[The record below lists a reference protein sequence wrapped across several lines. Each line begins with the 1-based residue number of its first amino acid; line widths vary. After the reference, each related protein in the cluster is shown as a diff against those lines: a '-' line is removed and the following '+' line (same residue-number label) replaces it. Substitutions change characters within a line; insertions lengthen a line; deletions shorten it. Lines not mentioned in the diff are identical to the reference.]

1 MPLPPALR
9 DFPAVSVQFLALRT
23 LCVLAVSASGD
34 CRIDSLDGECFFA
47 GPLAASPLPPL
58 TSVTVARVREARNT
72 VSLVVT
78 ALCRTIAIV
87 DLDLVARAASFAPL
101 PSPALPITAVTV
113 VRSRKALRLAP
124 AEGSPAVPGKW
135 TLLAALAD
143 NSLTAYD
150 LDERRVNRDLELAVF
165 ALPPEFA
172 RSVEPISTMFFSKKD
187 MRWVLA
193 NREAAV
199 ACQIRIGET
208 GETGETRETRD
219 AKLENALM
227 HWKGHRLERLME

>member
-87 DLDLVARAASFAPL
+87 DLDLVARAASLARPAHYRGYRRAE
-101 PSPALPITAVTV
+101 PESPPIGP
-113 VRSRKALRLAP
+113 RGGQSR
-124 AEGSPAVPGKW
+124 GSGEVD
-135 TLLAALAD
+135 AA
-143 NSLTAYD
+143 
-150 LDERRVNRDLELAVF
+150 RRA
-165 ALPPEFA
+165 
-172 RSVEPISTMFFSKKD
+172 
-187 MRWVLA
+187 
-193 NREAAV
+193 
-199 ACQIRIGET
+199 G
-208 GETGETRETRD
+208 G
-219 AKLENALM
+219 
-227 HWKGHRLERLME
+227 